1 MCCSNCLLL
10 LSAGATGARSPREV
24 PHPVLHV
31 HRLREPPQTL
41 LGAQPGQAGYSRGE
55 GGQRKCK
62 YTSQFLTTL
71 SPSTS
76 ARPGN
81 VTTLCLVPPT
91 PPASSSSASTVS
103 LYLCASG
110 SRSSP
115 PSLWCWKQKLCII
128 ILVFVPELYDLL
140 LTMSSSSTM
149 SQCLVP
155 FEQKLSSSKIES
167 SDEDR
172 LIHSCDQCKF
182 NLISSPIPNE

>member
-10 LSAGATGARSPREV
+10 LHAGVAGARSPGEV

-41 LGAQPGQAGYSRGE
+41 PGAQPGQAGYSRGE
-55 GGQRKCK
+55 GGRRKCK
-62 YTSQFLTTL
+62 YTFQFSYHTPLQHVGTTWKCHDPL
-71 SPSTS
+71 FGSS
-76 ARPGN
+76 N
-81 VTTLCLVPPT
+81 

-115 PSLWCWKQKLCII
+115 PPLWCWKQKLCTI
-128 ILVFVPELYDLL
+128 ILVFAPELSDLL

-149 SQCLVP
+149 SQCLIKNYP
-155 FEQKLSSSKIES
+155 SMKQKVLMRTDLFIAVTSA
-167 SDEDR
+167 
-172 LIHSCDQCKF
+172 
-182 NLISSPIPNE
+182 N